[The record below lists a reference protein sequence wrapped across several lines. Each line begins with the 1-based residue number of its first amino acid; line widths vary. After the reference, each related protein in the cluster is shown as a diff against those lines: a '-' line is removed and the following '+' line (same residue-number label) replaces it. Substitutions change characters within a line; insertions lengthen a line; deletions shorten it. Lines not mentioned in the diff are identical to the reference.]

1 MTTKF
6 WDWMSRRYDDDIK
19 KHDAEYEDTVRAAMD
34 QVSDSD
40 VVLDFACA
48 SGELTLAMA
57 ARVKRVQGIDASAR
71 MIELAQAKASDRH
84 ATNVSFAEVDEFH
97 ATLDDQSFS
106 AIAALN
112 IIHLV
117 KDPGSSL
124 ARLHDL
130 LEPGGVLISQTP
142 CLGEWNWFVRFLI
155 RVVQSLWFA
164 PSIHHLRFAE
174 LEGLVAVAGF
184 EIVESRTCNEADRI
198 RRVVARRR

>member
-71 MIELAQAKASDRH
+71 MIELAQAKAKARAKESPVAPTPSKAQRRRLR
-84 ATNVSFAEVDEFH
+84 AAEAKEANELAASVVEEDL
-97 ATLDDQSFS
+97 TLDSDEEGE
-106 AIAALN
+106 APAVK
-112 IIHLV
+112 LV
-117 KDPGSSL
+117 LP
-124 ARLHDL
+124 
-130 LEPGGVLISQTP
+130 
-142 CLGEWNWFVRFLI
+142 
-155 RVVQSLWFA
+155 
-164 PSIHHLRFAE
+164 
-174 LEGLVAVAGF
+174 
-184 EIVESRTCNEADRI
+184 AD
-198 RRVVARRR
+198 